1 MKPRPLQRRPVRQD
15 ALRAATAVVLLA
27 LLTAGCGRAG
37 HVGSPEATSTT
48 AAIPP
53 PAVTT
58 ARPDRAPATPSAP
71 VGAAEHHAVP
81 AGEPVRVVI
90 PAIGVDASLIGV
102 GLADDGSMQVPGF
115 GMAAWYTEGPR
126 PGHPG
131 PSVVVAHV
139 DSRAGPDVFHR
150 LHELTLGDKVHVVY
164 DGGDRVT
171 FLVASSTQ
179 APKDALPIDDIWPLT
194 DQRMLTLVTC
204 GGTFD
209 RSSGHYRD
217 NIIVYTTPVPHET
230 SPRVPARGR
239 DLHTAHRG

>member
-1 MKPRPLQRRPVRQD
+1 MRSWPSWRRPARGAMLGAMTVV
-15 ALRAATAVVLLA
+15 AVLA
-27 LLTAGCGRAG
+27 LVSVGCSPAAGPL
-37 HVGSPEATSTT
+37 SPEATSVAAETPAPT
-48 AAIPP
+48 A
-53 PAVTT
+53 TT
-58 ARPDRAPATPSAP
+58 ARPDRAATTPSAP
-71 VGAAEHHAVP
+71 AGLAEHDTVP

-102 GLADDGSMQVPGF
+102 GLADDGSMQVPDF

-150 LHELTLGDKVHVVY
+150 LHELTLGDEIHVVY

-194 DQRMLTLVTC
+194 RQRMLTLVTC
-204 GGTFD
+204 GGVFD

-217 NIIVYTTPVPHET
+217 NIIVYTAPAPHE
-230 SPRVPARGR
+230 PDRRVPG
-239 DLHTAHRG
+239 